1 MIPSGTRWSALCS
14 NARLKEQLSAFADA
28 DRFPHALLL
37 EGPAGS
43 GKRTAARLT
52 AQAAVC
58 TAETARPCG
67 TCEACRK
74 AEKGIHPD
82 IAVYGGDG
90 GARSFH
96 IDTVREL
103 RESAYVLPN
112 EARRRVI
119 LLQNVEAMT
128 EQAQNALLRILE
140 EPPKHLLFLLTCE
153 SRQRLLP
160 TILSRVQCLET
171 AGVSEEEALPL
182 LKARLPDTPEEE
194 LRRALTV
201 FDGCIGQV
209 LEAMAGDLFPRVIA
223 STRAI
228 GEALLAGTEWPLLQA
243 AAPLDRDTALQDGV
257 LSGLCLLLRDA
268 LAAGQGQASRLSTA
282 PDLASRLAQ
291 TFTGGRLM
299 QALGEVQALQKDRL
313 SNMSSPLL
321 ITLLSARLT
330 AALRD

>member
-1 MIPSGTRWSALCS
+1 MVAMVMEVPSSQHVLDLSGSDDPFILPRCFQPGHGLACIG
-14 NARLKEQLSAFADA
+14 RMGQLF
-28 DRFPHALLL
+28 R
-37 EGPAGS
+37 EGS
-43 GKRTAARLT
+43 
-52 AQAAVC
+52 
-58 TAETARPCG
+58 
-67 TCEACRK
+67 
-74 AEKGIHPD
+74 
-82 IAVYGGDG
+82 
-90 GARSFH
+90 
-96 IDTVREL
+96 
-103 RESAYVLPN
+103 
-112 EARRRVI
+112 
-119 LLQNVEAMT
+119 
-128 EQAQNALLRILE
+128 
-140 EPPKHLLFLLTCE
+140 HLFQGFLLHLFVTGKGLELFILVEE
-153 SRQRLLP
+153 SRQQLLP